1 MKKLDPN
8 KEIVIV
14 SACRTPF
21 DKFGG
26 AMKAI
31 PSFELASKAMLDC
44 LEKVNFKK
52 EDVPFITY
60 GTTIHAEVGPYVN
73 VPVRQALLKA
83 GFPATTKSVTVD
95 RACCSSMSGLMWAC
109 REIQAGEVEV
119 ALAVGAE
126 NLSNIPYS
134 VSSKVRWG
142 VKLGSIDFF
151 DVGAGFNYPGFGPVS
166 VDADNVAAEYGVT
179 REEMDAWSVR
189 SHQLYKKAF
198 DEGKFKDE
206 VVPYTIHEKK
216 GDIVIDADVSPR
228 PDSTMEGLAKLKPVY
243 GTKAITAGN
252 APGLNA
258 GASAILLMTEDAAKK
273 YGLEPLAYVRDFDCQ
288 CADPHYIATVP
299 ALVTNSLLERND
311 MVAQDLDLLEINEAF
326 AAMPLVSSKII
337 ANNDPE
343 LRQQIL
349 DKCNVNGGAV
359 AIGHPMGASG
369 LRLIMTLMYE
379 LRRRGGGKGI
389 ACLCGGL
396 AQGDGVLIEVK

>member
-1 MKKLDPN
+1 MIN
-8 KEIVIV
+8 NIVIV
-14 SACRTPF
+14 SAVRTPF

-26 AMKAI
+26 AMKSI
-31 PSFELASKAMLDC
+31 PSFQLAAKAMTDC

-95 RACCSSMSGLMWAC
+95 RACCSSMTGLMWAC
-109 REIQAGEVEV
+109 REIQVGEIDV

-126 NLSNIPYS
+126 NLSNIPFS
-134 VSSKVRWG
+134 VDSKARWG
-142 VKLGSIDFF
+142 LKLGSNSLF
-151 DVGAGFNYPGFGPVS
+151 DVAAGFNYPGFGPVS
-166 VDADNVAAEYGVT
+166 VDTDNVAKEYGVT

-189 SHQLYKKAF
+189 SQQLYKKAYE
-198 DEGKFKDE
+198 EGKFKDE

-216 GDIVIDADVSPR
+216 GDIVMEADVSPR
-228 PDSTMEGLAKLKPVY
+228 PDTTVETLAKLKPVY
-243 GTKAITAGN
+243 GTEAITAGN
-252 APGLNA
+252 SPGLNA
-258 GASAILLMTEDAAKK
+258 GASAILIMTEEKAKE
-273 YGLEPLAYVRDFDCQ
+273 YGLEVLAYIRDFDCQ
-288 CADPHYIATVP
+288 CSEPQNIPTVP
-299 ALVTNSLLERND
+299 ALVTNSLLKRND
-311 MVAQDLDLLEINEAF
+311 MKPQDLTLLEINEAF
-326 AAMPLVSSKII
+326 AAMPLVSIKII
-337 ANNDPE
+337 ADGDEE
-343 LRQQIL
+343 LQAHLRDI
-349 DKCNVNGGAV
+349 CNVNGGAV

>member
-1 MKKLDPN
+1 MIEN
-8 KEIVIV
+8 IVIV
-14 SACRTPF
+14 SAVRTPF
-21 DKFGG
+21 DKYGG

-31 PSFELASKAMLDC
+31 PSFELAAKAMTDC

-95 RACCSSMSGLMWAC
+95 RACCSSMTGLMWAC
-109 REIQAGEVEV
+109 REIQVGEIDV

-134 VSSKVRWG
+134 IDSKVRWG
-142 VKLGSIDFF
+142 LKLGSNTLF
-151 DVGAGFNYPGFGPVS
+151 DVAQGFNYIGFGPVS
-166 VDADNVAAEYGVT
+166 VDADTVAGEYGVT
-179 REEMDAWSVR
+179 REEMDEWSVR
-189 SHQLYKKAF
+189 SQQLYKKAF

-206 VVPYTIHEKK
+206 IVPYTVHEKK
-216 GDIVIDADVSPR
+216 GDIVIEADVAPR
-228 PDSTMEGLAKLKPVY
+228 PDTTMETLAKLKPVY

-252 APGLNA
+252 SPGLNA
-258 GASAILLMTEDAAKK
+258 GASAILIMTEAKAK
-273 YGLEPLAYVRDFDCQ
+273 EYGLEPLAYIRDFDCQ
-288 CADPHYIATVP
+288 CSEPKNIATVP
-299 ALVTNSLLERND
+299 ALVTKSLLKRND
-311 MVAQDLDLLEINEAF
+311 ITIKDIDLMEINEAF

-337 ANNDPE
+337 ADGDPE
-343 LRQQIL
+343 LRKEIL

-396 AQGDGVLIEVK
+396 AQGDGVYLEVK

>member
-1 MKKLDPN
+1 MAIN

-14 SACRTPF
+14 SAVRTPF

-26 AMKAI
+26 AMKSI
-31 PSFELASKAMLDC
+31 PSFELAAKTMVDC

-95 RACCSSMSGLMWAC
+95 RACCSSMTGLMYAC
-109 REIQAGEVEV
+109 REIQVGEIDV

-134 VSSKVRWG
+134 VDSKVRWG
-142 VKLGSIDFF
+142 LKMGDVPFF
-151 DVGAGFNYPGFGPVS
+151 DVAAGFNYPGFGPVS
-166 VDADNVAAEYGVT
+166 VDTDNVSKEYNVT

-189 SHQLYKKAF
+189 SHQLYQKAF
-198 DEGKFKDE
+198 EAGKFNDE
-206 VVPYTIHEKK
+206 IVPYTIHEKK
-216 GDIVIDADVSPR
+216 GDIVMDRDASPR
-228 PDSTMEGLAKLKPVY
+228 PDSTMESLGRLKPVY
-243 GTKAITAGN
+243 GTEAITAGN

-258 GASAILLMTEDAAKK
+258 GASAILVMTAEKAKE
-273 YGLEPLAYVRDFDCQ
+273 YGLEPLAFIRDFDCQ
-288 CADPHYIATVP
+288 CSDPQNIPTVP
-299 ALVTNSLLERND
+299 ALVTKSLLKRND
-311 MVAQDLDLLEINEAF
+311 LTVDDLTLIEINEAF

-337 ANNDPE
+337 ADGNPE
-343 LRQQIL
+343 VRQQIL

-396 AQGDGVLIEVK
+396 AQGDGFLIEVK

>member
-1 MKKLDPN
+1 MIKN
-8 KEIVIV
+8 IVIV

-31 PSFELASKAMLDC
+31 PSYELASKCMIDC
-44 LEKVNFKK
+44 LERVNFKK

-60 GTTIHAEVGPYVN
+60 GTTIHAEIGPYVN

-95 RACCSSMSGLMWAC
+95 RACCSSMTGLMWAC
-109 REIQAGEVEV
+109 REIQVGEIDV
-119 ALAVGAE
+119 AMAVGAE

-134 VSSKVRWG
+134 IDSKVRWG
-142 VKLGSIDFF
+142 LKLGPSTLF

-166 VDADNVAAEYGVT
+166 VDTDNVSKEYGVT
-179 REEMDAWSVR
+179 RQEMDEWSVR

-216 GDIVIDADVSPR
+216 GDIVMEADASPR
-228 PDSTMEGLAKLKPVY
+228 PESTVETLGKLKPVY
-243 GTKAITAGN
+243 GTEMITAGN

-258 GASAILLMTEDAAKK
+258 GASAMLIMTEEKAKE
-273 YGLEPLAYVRDFDCQ
+273 YGLEPLAYIRDFDCQ
-288 CADPHYIATVP
+288 CSDPQNIPTVP
-299 ALVTNSLLERND
+299 ALVTKSLLKRND
-311 MVAQDLDLLEINEAF
+311 LTIDDIDLMEINEAF

-337 ANNDPE
+337 ADNDPE
-343 LRQQIL
+343 VRQSIL

-396 AQGDGVLIEVK
+396 AQGDGTLIEVVK